1 MKRVSLFAT
10 LGVVSSLAL
19 VPAVGALAA
28 TTGAHAAGPAIY
40 HGTATH
46 VTRLA
51 HFTGGL
57 SALPKLKSAL
67 KANTASAVTQ
77 FRSPA
82 GSFPARRATGLRAA
96 KVSAST
102 PAATAYTSGSTG
114 ASVVHH
120 FNGISDADQ
129 AALNPGEVPPNP
141 PAVTPPDQGLC
152 VGHVAGIF
160 GNHNFLIQMVNVAAR
175 VTNTNGAQLQ
185 PDVSL
190 PTLFQ
195 DPNAFSD
202 PRCVYDS
209 ATHTFFFTVISF
221 PPGGPNPSLTNTVND
236 VAVLNSHGFS
246 VYQFDSS
253 SDGTSTGQCLGD
265 QQKVGFD
272 NNVLILSTD
281 QFCGPTLSVF
291 EGALVVAV
299 SKSQLVNQ
307 DLNPGVNQ
315 FGPVAL
321 AGIPVTGLDPAIGT
335 GTGNEYLVNSFP
347 FDEFGNINAVSSSLG
362 LWKLE
367 HESAVTTGSG
377 TAELTGKLIGSE
389 TYAFPVPAESTG
401 DGSVT
406 GDVTSEAF
414 LNPDDSRLSGP
425 VEVSHA
431 NGAVQLWTAL
441 DSAVAVKGDPTGRDG
456 AAWFRIDTS
465 KQKVVSQGFV
475 GTKGA
480 YLLYP
485 AMAPRSGGAAMVFT
499 ITSATI
505 DPAAAFTTLGSNK
518 IKIVA
523 AGAGPHL
530 SFAEVDFGQ
539 FRWGD
544 YSFVAPDSSGN
555 IWMATEY
562 IPPVQFQDPEDNW
575 GTFVVAVH

>member
-19 VPAVGALAA
+19 VPAAGALAA
-28 TTGAHAAGPAIY
+28 TTAAHTAGPAIY
-40 HGTATH
+40 RGTATH

-51 HFTGGL
+51 HSTGGF
-57 SALPKLKSAL
+57 SALPKIKSAL
-67 KANTASAVTQ
+67 KASSASALTQ

-96 KVSAST
+96 QVTSST

-114 ASVVHH
+114 ATVVHH

-152 VGHVAGIF
+152 VGHVPGF
-160 GNHNFLIQMVNVAAR
+160 HGGQTLVYELVNVSAR
-175 VTNTNGAQLQ
+175 VTKPNGTPLEA
-185 PDVSL
+185 DVNL
-190 PTLFQ
+190 PTFFQ

-202 PRCVYDS
+202 PRCLYDS
-209 ATHTFFFTVISF
+209 STHTFFFTVISF
-221 PPGGPNPSLTNTVND
+221 PPGGPNASLTNTVND

-253 SDGTSTGQCLGD
+253 SDGNSTGQCLGD
-265 QQKVGFD
+265 QPKVGFD
-272 NNVLILSTD
+272 NNVLVLSTD
-281 QFCGPTLSVF
+281 QFCGPQLAIF

-307 DLNPGVNQ
+307 VANPGVDQ
-315 FGPVAL
+315 FGPVSL
-321 AGIPVTGLDPAIGT
+321 GGIPVTALDPAIGT
-335 GTGNEYLVNSFP
+335 GTGNEYFVNSFP
-347 FDEFGNINAVSSSLG
+347 FDAFGNINAVSSSLG
-362 LWKLE
+362 LWKLADE
-367 HESAVTTGSG
+367 AAVTTGQG

-425 VEVSHA
+425 VEVSHS
-431 NGAVQLWTAL
+431 NGVVQLWTAL

-465 KQKVVSQGFV
+465 KRKVVSQGFV
-475 GTKGA
+475 ATKGA

-518 IKIVA
+518 ITTVA

-544 YSFVAPDSSGN
+544 YSFVATDSSGN
-555 IWMATEY
+555 VWMATEY
-562 IPPVQFQDPEDNW
+562 IPPGIQDPEDNW
-575 GTFVVAVH
+575 GTFVFAVH